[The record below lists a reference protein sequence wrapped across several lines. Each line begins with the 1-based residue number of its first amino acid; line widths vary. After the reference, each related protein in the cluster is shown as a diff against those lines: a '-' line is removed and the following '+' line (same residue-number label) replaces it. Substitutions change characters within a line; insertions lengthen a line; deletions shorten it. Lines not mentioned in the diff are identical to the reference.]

1 MCTKGSFY
9 LATEDTIKSHGFLDN
24 LTIRLIVAT
33 CVYEPNATGEVKHED
48 PGRRGRPCLD
58 FIKKK
63 HISEYVKLVKPKQ
76 TIKINEH

>member
-33 CVYEPNATGEVKHED
+33 CVYEPNATGEVKHEVQ
-48 PGRRGRPCLD
+48 GRRGRPFLD

-63 HISEYVKLVKPKQ
+63 TKFRICQ
-76 TIKINEH
+76 TCQTQTNNKN

>member
-63 HISEYVKLVKPKQ
+63 THFRICQ
-76 TIKINEH
+76 TCQTQTNNKN